1 MNKAEFKAS
10 CEKANAA
17 LEAFD
22 FTDDAKADLKT
33 VNDGIK
39 IVRVTRFVKR
49 ARMMIGAG
57 VAMFAGAGVIAGGII
72 SRDSVMLVIS
82 IIFGAI
88 LLFIGAMWFFSLRS
102 AVTHKAICV
111 TVDGKVQ
118 EYIYSKRGVFI
129 FNTVE
134 TELICDHGKIAK
146 KKHEYVK
153 YEPSYPYVD
162 FLDRDFSNFLKAR
175 TGEGYDGG
183 EVYEHDKEKGAIYA
197 YTDEG
202 KKKRKFALLFDG
214 NKPYKMEY
222 LTRESYVYSHMN
234 DASETVYLPT
244 SVRGRLTPPSFL
256 NIEYVDFS
264 KDYEALWARL

>member
-1 MNKAEFKAS
+1 MNKAEFKAQ
-10 CEKANAA
+10 CEKANAS
-17 LEAFD
+17 LTSFAFS
-22 FTDDAKADLKT
+22 DDAKSDLKR

-39 IVRVTRFVKR
+39 MVRVTRIVKR
-49 ARMMIGAG
+49 ARMMVGAG
-57 VAMFAGAGVIAGGII
+57 VTMFAGAGVITGGIM
-72 SRDSVMLVIS
+72 SRDNVMLVIS

-88 LLFIGAMWFFSLRS
+88 LLFVGVMWFLSLRS

-111 TVDGKVQ
+111 VADGKVQ

-134 TELICDHGKIAK
+134 TELICDRDRVSK

-183 EVYEHDKEKGAIYA
+183 EVYEHDRENGAIYA
-197 YTDEG
+197 YTDES
-202 KKKRKFALLFDG
+202 KKKKKFALCFDG
-214 NKPYKMEY
+214 NMPYKMEY

-234 DASETVYLPT
+234 DAGETVYLPT
-244 SVRGRLTPPSFL
+244 AVRGRLTPPPFL
-256 NIEYVDFS
+256 NVEYVDFS
-264 KDYEALWARL
+264 KDYGMLWARL